1 MGVGFESDG
10 QKLTG
15 RGGGGVDAGDGVPSA
30 ARGCASLD
38 FLKSGVLGAKRTGSR
53 V

>member
-1 MGVGFESDG
+1 MAVGFESDG
-10 QKLTG
+10 QKLIG

-30 ARGCASLD
+30 VRGYASLD
-38 FLKSGVLGAKRTGSR
+38 FLKSGVLGAKRTSAW

>member
-1 MGVGFESDG
+1 MAVGFESDG

-38 FLKSGVLGAKRTGSR
+38 FLKSGVLGAKRIGSR